1 MNNVTQQF
9 NVFEQKLHQAYVKYG
24 LAYEGPPRHLSLEE
38 KNYRIACLF
47 EEIEEFAQSDT
58 LVDQYDALQ
67 DLLVFTIGTM
77 YRMGMPMSEG
87 FDAVMQA
94 NLAKVPGSNPHKS
107 NKDRAEYKGT
117 DLVKPEGWVGPEDTL
132 TEILINRSV
141 LKKETVYGALNYG

>member
-1 MNNVTQQF
+1 MNS
-9 NVFEQKLHQAYVKYG
+9 FEQKLHQAYTKYG

-47 EEIEEFAQSDT
+47 EEIEEFAESDT

-67 DLLVFTIGTM
+67 DLLVFAIGTL

-87 FDAVMQA
+87 FDAVMKA
-94 NLAKVPGSNPHKS
+94 NLSKVPGNNPHKS

-117 DLVKPEGWVGPEDTL
+117 DLVKPEGWTGPEDSL
-132 TEILINRSV
+132 AEILINRSV
-141 LKKETVYGALNYG
+141 LKKDTNYGALYYAQSS